1 MRTRFQSIL
10 GLVALGALGPIVGCA
25 SLEDC
30 KYESCQKLR
39 AWSAY
44 QDYKVTCNS
53 PDSLSYA
60 CGWKSGFY
68 DVATGG
74 NGCPPITSPAQYWKP
89 SQILDRCDVDRK
101 HWYLGF
107 QDGAAYASQMP
118 DTHYLKLWTPP
129 CETCGGQKCSCQP
142 LNCPTG
148 SCQPPVCANEPGI
161 IEIEDYYPV
170 GPAPTDAFAPT
181 PSDDFSSEPAVDIQP
196 NESVP
201 PPPEPA
207 GASDEIQMP
216 EEPALDIPPAPTS
229 PPSVDGGFQIL
240 GPLEDIDFSDSRPA
254 PVNRPT
260 EGQSALIS
268 RAETANPMR
277 SVLVE
282 KW

>member
-161 IEIEDYYPV
+161 IEI